1 MSKSVL
7 CFLLRVFL
15 VSDLTFRS
23 LIHSEY
29 HFLYGVVYYFHSF
42 VCSCIVFPATLIEEA
57 VFSPLYTLASL
68 VKDKVPI
75 GAWVYIWALY
85 LVSLIYLSVFV
96 QELYCLDDCSFV
108 V

>member
-1 MSKSVL
+1 MIYVKECSMFSSKS
-7 CFLLRVFL
+7 FL

-57 VFSPLYTLASL
+57 VFSPLYIFASL

-75 GAWVYIWALY
+75 GVCAYFWAFYHVPLGYIS
-85 LVSLIYLSVFV
+85 VSASSIPSR
-96 QELYCLDDCSFV
+96 
-108 V
+108 